1 MITLCMDTSHTWLVI
16 GLIRDNELIGKYQ
29 EKCWKKQSEE
39 LFPQLVNLM
48 TSCGLTSED
57 IDQIVISRGPG
68 SYTGVRIAM
77 TVAKVFCSM
86 RNLPIYTL
94 SSLLLYAGKKDC
106 RVVTD
111 ARGHRVYT
119 CTFRDGKALQEE
131 SAIAIEELDCQGED
145 IVGDG
150 SLVGCEDN
158 WPDIAQNFLD
168 LKDEWVKAENVHLVT
183 PEYLKSSASYLPN
196 KKHDS

>member
-16 GLIRDNELIGKYQ
+16 ALIKDGKLIAKYQ

-39 LFPQLVNLM
+39 LFPRLIDLM
-48 TSCGLTSED
+48 DQCHLQSED

-77 TVAKVFCSM
+77 TVAKVFCAM
-86 RNLPIYTL
+86 RDLPIYTI
-94 SSLLLYAGKKDC
+94 STLLLYAGKKTC
-106 RVVTD
+106 RVVMD

-119 CTFRDGKALQEE
+119 CAYKNGKPLEE
-131 SAIAIEELDCQGED
+131 EQVISIDNLDCSNQT

-150 SLVGCEDN
+150 SLVGTEDN

-168 LKDEWVKAENVHLVT
+168 LQDEWVKAENVHLVT

-196 KKHDS
+196 KNV